1 MVFTTA
7 IKSKLGQKL
16 VLSVWCRL
24 VNLAKLGLGRPMK
37 HLNLEAGKDIEYSE
51 LARLSVASHRTGI
64 LRSLQT
70 VEVWLVKL

>member
-1 MVFTTA
+1 M
-7 IKSKLGQKL
+7 
-16 VLSVWCRL
+16 